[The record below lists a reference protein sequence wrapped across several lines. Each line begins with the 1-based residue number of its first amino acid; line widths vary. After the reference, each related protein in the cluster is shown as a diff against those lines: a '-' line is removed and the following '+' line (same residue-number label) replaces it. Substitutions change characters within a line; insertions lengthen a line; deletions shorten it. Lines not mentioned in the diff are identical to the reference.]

1 MTQAI
6 NLANF
11 SNSLDSSGGVAPS
24 VLNAPVPY
32 SKGGLSTTTLADAI
46 ALIGSALFPVGSI
59 YTNATNGTSPTTLLG
74 FGVWA
79 VFGSARVLI
88 GDGGGYTAT
97 SIGGSADAYVV
108 THTHSAST
116 TISDPGHR
124 HLTGGVAEMNPF
136 GRNIARYGYGD
147 AWTDVFNMNGLA
159 TGYDTY
165 SETKATGI
173 TASTSLSTVG
183 SSGTN
188 GNLQPYVVVYMWR
201 RTS

>member
-116 TISDPGHR
+116 TISDPGHY
-124 HLTGGVAEMNPF
+124 HAVATGGYSGGQP
-136 GRNIARYGYGD
+136 GYVGGSNYQYL
-147 AWTDVFNMNGLA
+147 AAQNTDSK
-159 TGYDTY
+159 T
-165 SETKATGI
+165 TGI
-173 TASTSLSTVG
+173 TAGTSLSTVG
-183 SSGTN
+183 SSGAN